1 MVIGENVDALLVLSF
16 GGPESRDEVMPFLRQ
31 VTAGKA
37 IPEARLAAVAEQYW
51 AFDGVSPLNGENR
64 DLVARLQAEMPQ
76 GQPVY
81 LGNRNSEPFLA
92 DTLAQ
97 MQADGVRSAAVFVT
111 SAFGSY
117 SGCRQYREN
126 LAAAAATLPAPMD
139 LQLLARIADADALA
153 QIWAKE
159 LQRVWPAGNSC
170 LMFVTHSIPV
180 SNAEKYVAE
189 QTSLARKIV
198 AHMEDA
204 GTAVTDWEL
213 AYQSRSGPPN
223 QPWLEPDIGEA
234 ITSAAQRG
242 ITDVVVAPIGFLAE
256 NLEIA
261 WDLDRTAAQVCAE
274 LGIGYHRG
282 QAPQRSEGF
291 VDLILELLQA
301 PTARCC
307 AADCCPNPRATPV
320 AWGDCPQ

>member
-1 MVIGENVDALLVLSF
+1 MIGENVDALLVLSF
-16 GGPESRDEVMPFLRQ
+16 GGPESPDEVMPFLRQ

-64 DLVARLQAEMPQ
+64 DLVARLQAQMPK

-81 LGNRNSEPFLA
+81 LGNRNSEPFLS
-92 DTLAQ
+92 DTLKQ
-97 MQADGVRSAAVFVT
+97 MQSDGVRSAAVFVT

-126 LAAAAATLPAPMD
+126 LAVAAATLPEPMD
-139 LQLLARIADADALA
+139 LQLLNRIADDDTLA
-153 QIWAKE
+153 QIWALE
-159 LQRVWPAGNSC
+159 LQKVWPSGSPC
-170 LMFVTHSIPV
+170 LFFVTHSIPI

-189 QTSLARKIV
+189 QTSLANKIV
-198 AHMEDA
+198 AQLEDT
-204 GTAVTDWEL
+204 GTAVGDWEL
-213 AYQSRSGPPN
+213 AYQSRSGPPS

-234 ITSAAQRG
+234 ITAATQRG
-242 ITDVVVAPIGFLAE
+242 AKSFVVAPIGFLAE

-261 WDLDRTAAQVCAE
+261 WDLDRTAAQVCAD
-274 LGIGYHRG
+274 LGVAYYRG
-282 QAPQRSEGF
+282 QAPQRSEKF
-291 VDLILELLQA
+291 VDLILQLLAA

-307 AADCCPNPRATPV
+307 AADCCPNPRASPPS
-320 AWGDCPQ
+320 WGDCPD